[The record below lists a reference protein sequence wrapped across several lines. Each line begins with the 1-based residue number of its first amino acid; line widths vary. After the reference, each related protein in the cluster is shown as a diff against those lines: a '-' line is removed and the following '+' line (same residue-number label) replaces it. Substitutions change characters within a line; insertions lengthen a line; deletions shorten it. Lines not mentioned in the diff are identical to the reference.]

1 MTKRDARKLTPATQ
15 EEIRRQAIKLYES
28 GMRKGKIA
36 EQLDV
41 YRNAIGK
48 WIRLY
53 SEGGKSALKA
63 QKRGPKQ
70 GSLMQLAQKDQKRIR
85 KIITDKYPEQ
95 LKLSFALWTREAVG
109 QLIEQ
114 LTTQKLD
121 LRQVGRYLKRWGF
134 TPQRP
139 TRQAYQRNEK
149 HVEQWLNEDYP
160 AIKAAAEQDSAVQ
173 KYSGWMSRVSRAMI
187 IVVVAMHPRAKHPC
201 ASTIPIPMAKRLIK
215 SVLSP
220 IAESF
225 VLCVMKAAL
234 ITELIT
240 HF

>member
-36 EQLDV
+36 EQLEV

-139 TRQAYQRNEK
+139 TPPGK
-149 HVEQWLNEDYP
+149 H
-160 AIKAAAEQDSAVQ
+160 ISAMR
-173 KYSGWMSRVSRAMI
+173 SMWSNG
-187 IVVVAMHPRAKHPC
+187 
-201 ASTIPIPMAKRLIK
+201 
-215 SVLSP
+215 
-220 IAESF
+220 
-225 VLCVMKAAL
+225 
-234 ITELIT
+234 
-240 HF
+240 